1 MQGPALKLWIF
12 IVIYAFCEIRSS
24 KSALL
29 IHLVCVFN
37 FRVNHSPC
45 ITAFFF
51 NRRSSL
57 STWSSSGTQQST
69 GQTAAHCG
77 SSWKPLHSVHLSG
90 TIKYTSS
97 LTGSCDSSAL
107 KVFPSIFLKSPESFV
122 PSEYFQSTAGS

>member
-29 IHLVCVFN
+29 IHLVCVFY

-45 ITAFFF
+45 INAFFF

-97 LTGSCDSSAL
+97 LTGSWDSSAL
-107 KVFPSIFLKSPESFV
+107 TAFPLGSITSPFKRV
-122 PSEYFQSTAGS
+122 PSL